1 MWTQSVRQSGSMA
14 TRRGAR
20 PTHVRPRPP
29 SSGRSAPVPARP
41 RAPSPERLAVRAPV
55 RRSRGIPIV
64 GRLLLVIAVVG
75 LGAGVLYLGAGGLTT
90 VAGMVGS
97 TLTGFV
103 EDVTSTPTPTPTK
116 VPAATTPSIAG
127 PSEPYTNQ
135 ASVDLVVTVPKALAG
150 KPDYRILVYLALEG
164 QQAVPIQEAP
174 LAQGPRTIIPVT
186 LTPGIND
193 FMVTLTGP
201 GGESPESAVVRYV
214 LDTKEPAIK
223 VSTPRDGATVNR
235 AAVPIEGRSQGR
247 STLMARNQTTGDSIV
262 VTADPDGRFKLALP
276 LALGGNHI
284 VISATDPAGNVNEIA
299 LDIARGS
306 GKLRASLSASPYSIK
321 RAELPE
327 EVRLTVTVDDP
338 DGRPLAGAKVTF
350 TLSLPGLSA
359 VTGDAITD
367 ANGRAVFQTTIPKGA
382 DRGGG
387 TAGVFVRTSE
397 FGTTTDETVVTIR
410 K

>member
-1 MWTQSVRQSGSMA
+1 M
-14 TRRGAR
+14 
-20 PTHVRPRPP
+20 
-29 SSGRSAPVPARP
+29 
-41 RAPSPERLAVRAPV
+41 
-55 RRSRGIPIV
+55 
-64 GRLLLVIAVVG
+64 GRLLLVIAVIG

-103 EDVTSTPTPTPTK
+103 QDVTATPTPTPTK
-116 VPAATTPSIAG
+116 VAAATTPTIAA

-135 ASVDLVVTVPKALAG
+135 ESVDLVVTVPKTLAG

-164 QQAVPIQEAP
+164 QQAVPIQDAP
-174 LAQGPRTIIPVT
+174 LAQGPRTIIPVK

-193 FMVTLTGP
+193 FTVTLTGP
-201 GGESPESAVVRYV
+201 GGESAESAVVRYV
-214 LDTKEPAIK
+214 LDTKKPAIK
-223 VSTPRDGATVNR
+223 VSSPRDGATVNR

-247 STLMARNQTTGDSIV
+247 STLIARNQTTGDSIV
-262 VTADPDGRFKLALP
+262 VTADPDGRFKLSLP
-276 LALGGNHI
+276 IALGSNHI
-284 VISATDPAGNVNEIA
+284 VISATDPAGNVNETA
-299 LDIARGS
+299 FDVTRGS
-306 GKLRASLSASPYSIK
+306 GKLRASLSASPFSVK
-321 RAELPE
+321 RADLPE
-327 EVRLTVTVDDP
+327 PVRLTVTVDDP

-359 VTGDAITD
+359 VTGDSITD

-397 FGTTTDETVVTIR
+397 FGTTTDETVITIR